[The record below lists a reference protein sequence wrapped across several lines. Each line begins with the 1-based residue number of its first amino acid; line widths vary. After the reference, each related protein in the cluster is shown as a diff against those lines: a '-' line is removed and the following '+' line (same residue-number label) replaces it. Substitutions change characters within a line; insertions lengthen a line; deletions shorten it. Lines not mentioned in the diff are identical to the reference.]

1 MKSLPTL
8 RMEVESNATLS
19 DIVEAIIYKS
29 KQKTFPKSQS
39 FLQQAFF
46 RLQQEQPKLLGDFV
60 FDESGLTP
68 FSDELDSVLFRL
80 EASNVL
86 HTLNPAYESY
96 QIDNLTELESS
107 YRKVQKMTDA
117 IDNCAQLFSKLIME
131 QQAE

>member
-1 MKSLPTL
+1 MKSLSALRTEVQSNSTL
-8 RMEVESNATLS
+8 G

-29 KQKTFPKSQS
+29 EQRIIPKSQA

-46 RLQQEQPKLLGDFV
+46 RLQQEQPELLGDFV

-86 HTLNPAYESY
+86 HTLNPAYKNY
-96 QIDNLTELESS
+96 QIDNSLELSNS
-107 YRKVQKMTDA
+107 CAKVQDQADA
-117 IDNCAQLFSKLIME
+117 INACARLFSDLIKE
-131 QQAE
+131 QQVD